1 MEQALSEAVIFLA
14 MKFPVA
20 MAIVVFMGS
29 ARLFF
34 KPVMSFIHGIVE
46 ATPSKSDDAKL
57 LVVESSKAFKAF
69 AWLVD
74 LLASIKLKINK

>member
-1 MEQALSEAVIFLA
+1 MEEALGQGIIFLA

-46 ATPSKSDDAKL
+46 ATPSKNDDLKL
-57 LVVESSKAFKAF
+57 SVVESSKAFKAF
-69 AWLVD
+69 AWVID
-74 LLASIKLKINK
+74 LLASIKLKIKK